1 MKLSIPI
8 ILIALVLFVLA
19 YFTYGS
25 FLKREWGLDK
35 SNDTPAHSMN
45 DGVDYVPAE
54 APVLLGHHFASIA
67 GAAPIIGP
75 IAASG
80 FGWLP
85 VLTWIIIGGIFF
97 GGVHDMGSLF
107 TSVRNGGRSIGEVIN
122 QNIGAT
128 GKKLFSIFA
137 WLTLILVI
145 SAFMSIVAETFA
157 STPSAATASILFIGL
172 AIVFG
177 IVRTRSNLS
186 LGSLTVIGVVLL
198 FIAVAIGLNFPI
210 QIGYNTWLIIL
221 TAYIFVASVTPVWIL
236 LQPRD
241 YLNSFLLYALLIGG
255 FVGIIVGG
263 PSFELQS
270 FTSFQTSS
278 GYLFPVLF
286 VTVACGAVSGFH
298 SLVASGTT
306 SKQLNKETDSQMIG
320 YGGMLIESFL
330 AVIALI
336 TAAIVTKGQYSELLA
351 NGGPVNVFSNGIGNL
366 AANYGI
372 PFKVGM
378 NFAALAVSAFAMTT
392 LDTATRLARFI
403 FQEYFIDADSVEKSD
418 SPLSNMYV
426 ATLIT
431 VVLSAALTYSG
442 GWSTLW
448 PIFGSANQL
457 LAALALLSLSVWL
470 AQNDK
475 KNFYTVIP
483 MVFMFA
489 VTLTA
494 LVFLVYQNLAGGSMI
509 LAVLGVLLFALAI
522 VLVKQSYKHLT
533 KDPEE
538 QERMSA

>member
-1 MKLSIPI
+1 M
-8 ILIALVLFVLA
+8 
-19 YFTYGS
+19 
-25 FLKREWGLDK
+25 
-35 SNDTPAHSMN
+35 
-45 DGVDYVPAE
+45 
-54 APVLLGHHFASIA
+54 
-67 GAAPIIGP
+67 
-75 IAASG
+75 
-80 FGWLP
+80 
-85 VLTWIIIGGIFF
+85 
-97 GGVHDMGSLF
+97 
-107 TSVRNGGRSIGEVIN
+107 RNGGRSIGEVIN
-122 QNIGAT
+122 QNIGPT

-137 WLTLILVI
+137 WLTLVLVI
-145 SAFMSIVAETFA
+145 SAFMSIVAQTFA
-157 STPSAATASILFIGL
+157 STPSAATSSVLFIAL

-177 IVRTRSNLS
+177 LVRNRSNLS
-186 LGSLTVIGVVLL
+186 LGALTVIGVILL
-198 FIAVAIGLNFPI
+198 FVAVAIGLNFPM
-210 QIGYNTWLIIL
+210 QLSANVWLGIL
-221 TAYIFVASVTPVWIL
+221 LVYIFIASVTPVWIL

-255 FVGIIVGG
+255 FVGIVIGG

-270 FTSFQTSS
+270 FTSFHTSS

-286 VTVACGAVSGFH
+286 VTVACGAISGFH

-306 SKQLNKETDSQMIG
+306 SKQLNKETDAKMIG

-336 TAAIVTKGQYSELLA
+336 TAAMITKGQASELLA
-351 NGGPVNVFSNGIGNL
+351 NGGPVNVFANGIGNL
-366 AANYGI
+366 TANLGI
-372 PFKVGM
+372 PFTVGM

-403 FQEYFIDADSVEKSD
+403 FQEYFTDAADVESGDSIFG
-418 SPLSNMYV
+418 NMYV

-431 VVLSAALTYSG
+431 VVFAAALTFSG

-470 AQNDK
+470 ANNGK

-483 MVFMFA
+483 MIFMFA

-494 LVFLVYQNLAGGSMI
+494 LVFLIVQNLSGGSI
-509 LAVLGVLLFALAI
+509 VLAVLGVLLFVLAI

-533 KDPEE
+533 QSGNSD
-538 QERMSA
+538 ERLSA

>member
-1 MKLSIPI
+1 MSISV
-8 ILIALVLFVLA
+8 ILIAMVLFVLA
-19 YFTYGS
+19 YFTYGN
-25 FLKREWGLDK
+25 FLKKSWGLDDNK
-35 SNDTPAHSMN
+35 TVPSHEIN

-85 VLTWIIIGGIFF
+85 VLSWVIIGGIFF

-107 TSVRNGGRSIGEVIN
+107 TSVRNDGRSIGEVIKRN
-122 QNIGAT
+122 VGET

-145 SAFMSIVAETFA
+145 SAFMSIVAQTFA
-157 STPSAATASILFIGL
+157 STPSAATSSVLFIIL

-177 IVRTRSNLS
+177 LVRNRTDLS
-186 LGSLTVIGVVLL
+186 LGSLTVIGVILL
-198 FIAVAIGLNFPI
+198 FICVAIGLNFPM
-210 QIGYNTWLIIL
+210 QIGMGTWLGL
-221 TAYIFVASVTPVWIL
+221 LVVYIFVASVTPVWIL

-255 FVGIIVGG
+255 FFGILLGN

-270 FTSFQTSS
+270 VTSFHTSN

-286 VTVACGAVSGFH
+286 VTVACGAISGFH

-306 SKQLNKETDSQMIG
+306 SKQLDKESDAQLIG

-336 TAAIVTKGQYSELLA
+336 TAAIITKEQSTELLA

-366 AANYGI
+366 TTHLGI

-403 FQEYFIDADSVEKSD
+403 FQEYFTDETEDGETSENS
-418 SPLSNMYV
+418 LFNNMFV
-426 ATLIT
+426 ATGIT
-431 VVLSAALTYSG
+431 VFLSAALTYSG
-442 GWSTLW
+442 GWSTIW

-470 AQNDK
+470 AKNNK

-483 MVFMFA
+483 MIFMFA

-494 LVFLVYQNLAGGSMI
+494 LVFLVFKNIAGGSFI
-509 LAVLGVLLFALAI
+509 LAVLGILLFILAI
-522 VLVKQSYKHLT
+522 VLVKQSYQHIT
-533 KDPEE
+533 NADSNNSI
-538 QERMSA
+538 SA

>member
-1 MKLSIPI
+1 MSVGI

-19 YFTYGS
+19 YFTYGN
-25 FLKREWGLDK
+25 FLKKSWGLDNSK
-35 SNDTPAHSMN
+35 KTPAHTMN

-75 IAASG
+75 ITAAV
-80 FGWLP
+80 FGWVP
-85 VLTWIIIGGIFF
+85 VLLWIILGGIFM
-97 GGVHDMGSLF
+97 GGVHDFGSLF

-122 QNIGAT
+122 QNIGET
-128 GKKLFSIFA
+128 GKKLFSAFA

-157 STPSAATASILFIGL
+157 STPSAASASVLFIL
-172 AIVFG
+172 VAIVFG
-177 IVRTRSNLS
+177 MVRSRGNLS
-186 LGSLTVIGVVLL
+186 LGPLTVIGVIFL
-198 FIAVAIGLNFPI
+198 FLAVAIGLNFPL
-210 QIGYNTWLIIL
+210 QLGYNTWLVIL
-221 TAYIFVASVTPVWIL
+221 TAYIFIAAVTPVWIL

-255 FVGIIVGG
+255 FIGIIIGG
-263 PSFELQS
+263 PSFELEA
-270 FTSFQTSS
+270 FTSFKTSQ
-278 GYLFPVLF
+278 GYLFPILF
-286 VTVACGAVSGFH
+286 VTVACGSISGFH

-306 SKQLNKETDSQMIG
+306 SKQLNKEGDAHLIG

-336 TAAIVTKGQYSELLA
+336 TATILTSGQYSDLLA
-351 NGGPVNVFSNGIGNL
+351 NGGPTNVFATGIGNL
-366 AANYGI
+366 TSNFGI
-372 PFKVGM
+372 PFEVGM

-403 FQEYFIDADSVEKSD
+403 FQEYFIDAESVEDSD
-418 SPLSNMYV
+418 SALGNMYV
-426 ATLIT
+426 ATIIT
-431 VVLSAALTYSG
+431 VVIAAALTFSG

-470 AQNDK
+470 HKNKK

-483 MVFMFA
+483 MIFMFA

-494 LVFLVYQNLAGGSMI
+494 LVSIFSQNIVGGSLV
-509 LAVLGVLLFALAI
+509 LAVIAVLLFILAI
-522 VLVKQSYKHLT
+522 VLVKESYKHLT
-533 KDPEE
+533 SPVDD
-538 QERMSA
+538 SI

>member
-1 MKLSIPI
+1 MSVTI
-8 ILIALVLFVLA
+8 IITAIILFVLA
-19 YFTYGS
+19 YFTYGN
-25 FLKREWGLDK
+25 FLKNSWGLDD
-35 SNDTPAHSMN
+35 SNTTPAHEIN

-54 APVLLGHHFASIA
+54 SPVLLGHHFASIA

-85 VLTWIIIGGIFF
+85 VLTWIIIGGIFL
-97 GGVHDMGSLF
+97 GGVHDFGSLF

-122 QNIGAT
+122 RNIGKT
-128 GKKLFSIFA
+128 GKKLFSVFA

-157 STPSAATASILFIGL
+157 STPSAATSSVLFIIL

-177 IVRTRSNLS
+177 LVRNRTSLS
-186 LGSLTVIGVVLL
+186 LGSLTVIGVILL
-198 FIAVAIGLNFPI
+198 FIAVAIGLNFPM
-210 QIGYNTWLIIL
+210 QINESVWLGVLVI
-221 TAYIFVASVTPVWIL
+221 YIFIASVTPVWIL

-241 YLNSFLLYALLIGG
+241 YLNSFLLYALLLGG
-255 FVGIIVGG
+255 FLGIIIGG

-270 FTSFQTSS
+270 FTSFHTAK

-286 VTVACGAVSGFH
+286 VTVACGAISGFH

-306 SKQLNKETDSQMIG
+306 AKQLNKESDSKLIG
-320 YGGMLIESFL
+320 YGGMLIESIL

-336 TAAIVTKGQYSELLA
+336 TAAMITKEHAGELLA

-366 AANYGI
+366 TKNLGI

-403 FQEYFIDADSVEKSD
+403 FQEYFTDKADTENSS
-418 SPLSNMYV
+418 SIMGNMYF

-431 VVLSAALTYSG
+431 VVFSAALTFSG
-442 GWSTLW
+442 GWSTIW

-457 LAALALLSLSVWL
+457 LAALALLSLSAWL
-470 AQNDK
+470 ANNNK
-475 KNFYTVIP
+475 KNFYTIIP
-483 MVFMFA
+483 MIFMFA

-494 LVFLVYQNLAGGSMI
+494 LVSLIFQNLAGGSI
-509 LAVLGVLLFALAI
+509 VLAILGVLLFILAI
-522 VLVKQSYKHLT
+522 VLVKQSYKVLSSSSKT
-533 KDPEE
+533 DDKI
-538 QERMSA
+538 SA

>member
-1 MKLSIPI
+1 MSITV
-8 ILIALVLFVLA
+8 ILVAIVLFVLA
-19 YFTYGS
+19 YFTYGN
-25 FLKREWGLDK
+25 FLKKSWGLSDK
-35 SNDTPAHSMN
+35 KEAPAHTKN

-85 VLTWIIIGGIFF
+85 VLTWIILGGIFI
-97 GGVHDMGSLF
+97 GGVHDFGSLF
-107 TSVRNGGRSIGEVIN
+107 TSVRYGGRSIGEVIN
-122 QNIGAT
+122 QNIGES

-145 SAFMSIVAETFA
+145 SAFMSIVAATFE
-157 STPSAATASILFIGL
+157 STPSAATASILFIML

-177 IVRTRSNLS
+177 LIRNRSNLS
-186 LGSLTVIGVVLL
+186 LGSATVIGVILL
-198 FIAVAIGLNFPI
+198 FVSVAIGLNFPI
-210 QIGYNTWLIIL
+210 HIGYNTWLALLSI
-221 TAYIFVASVTPVWIL
+221 YIFIASVTPVWIL

-255 FVGIIVGG
+255 FLGIVIGG
-263 PSFELQS
+263 PSFELSS
-270 FTSFQTSS
+270 FTSFHTTS

-286 VTVACGAVSGFH
+286 VTVACGAISGFH

-306 SKQLNKETDSQMIG
+306 SKQLNKETDAKLIG

-336 TAAIVTKGQYSELLA
+336 TAAIITRGQAAELLA

-366 AANYGI
+366 TTSFGI
-372 PFKVGM
+372 PFEVGM

-403 FQEYFIDADSVEKSD
+403 FQEYFIDEEDMEKSD

-431 VVLSAALTYSG
+431 VVLAAALTYSG
-442 GWSTLW
+442 GWSTIW

-470 AQNDK
+470 AKNNK

-494 LVFLVYQNLAGGSMI
+494 LVSLVFQNLAGGSLI
-509 LAVLGVLLFALAI
+509 LAVLGILLFILAI
-522 VLVKQSYKHLT
+522 VLIKQSYKHLV
-533 KDPEE
+533 KD
-538 QERMSA
+538 SANNQGISA